1 MTADRHG
8 SAESGSA
15 TAGGG
20 GGTSLGG
27 TPKRTKIVVVGGTGF
42 IGRHV
47 SRALLDDGHD
57 VTVMGRDPGAVPG
70 IPLLSG
76 ANATRGDVTDPS
88 SLTGTLEGADGM
100 VMAITFPNYP
110 MELPRK
116 GLTFERYEA
125 EGARNLLDE
134 AKRAGVRR
142 FLFVSGA
149 GADSKSDKSWYR
161 AKGLAEEA
169 IRDSGIDYVI
179 IRPSWI
185 YGPGDKSVNRMVK
198 MVRLSPVVP
207 RLGVRPQR
215 IQPLY
220 VGDFAEAVRRAFAR
234 DDAWNK
240 TYEIGGPQVMTME
253 EVITGIAKV
262 LGKKRVQLPI
272 PLALA
277 KAGSAPLVL
286 LPKPPMTPTGVEF
299 VAQDG
304 LVDMRQTKAILG
316 IDPVS
321 FKEGLSK
328 YLTP

>member
-1 MTADRHG
+1 V
-8 SAESGSA
+8 
-15 TAGGG
+15 
-20 GGTSLGG
+20 
-27 TPKRTKIVVVGGTGF
+27 KIVVVGGTGF
-42 IGRHV
+42 IGRNIA
-47 SRALLDDGHD
+47 RALLDDDHN
-57 VTVMGRDPGAVPG
+57 VMVLGRNPGAVSG

-76 ANATRGDVTDPS
+76 ANAARGDVTDPS
-88 SLTGTLEGADGM
+88 SLTGTLEGADAV
-100 VMAITFPNYP
+100 VMAVTFPNYP

-125 EGARNLLDE
+125 EGSRHLLDE

-169 IRDSGIDYVI
+169 IRASGIDYVI

-185 YGPGDKSVNRMVK
+185 YGPGDKSVNRMVS
-198 MVRLSPVVP
+198 MVKLSPIVP
-207 RLGVRPQR
+207 RLGVKPQR

-220 VGDFAEAVRRAFAR
+220 VGDFAEAVRRAFGR

-240 TYEIGGPQVMTME
+240 TFEIGGPEVLTMK
-253 EVITGIAKV
+253 EVVDTIAGV
-262 LGKKRVQLPI
+262 LDKKRIQLPI

-277 KAGSAPLVL
+277 KAGTAPLVL
-286 LPKPPMTPTGVEF
+286 LSKPPMTPTGVEF

-304 LVDMRQTKAILG
+304 LVDMRQTKAILD
-316 IDPVS
+316 IHPVT

-328 YLTP
+328 YLTA